1 MSKGY
6 KIDFTTNTITM
17 NYTFKKAS
25 EEYGTA
31 EYNTLKGILADFP
44 TMKTI
49 VKAGRE
55 QKKASKY
62 KNLTYKNMEQY
73 ISVLENA
80 EEIMEAFKTIK
91 RASKSQSSSYQYVY
105 NWFESQ
111 FPDFRKTPKFKD
123 GKFIKEEEKKPEV
136 KIVKMKFTA

>member
-25 EEYGTA
+25 EEYGTP

-80 EEIMEAFKTIK
+80 EEIMEVFKTIK